1 MTRPYSVLNM
11 HLFVTREYVCVC
23 WVGIWPRNH
32 CFDNVNSKV
41 CIGFKKK
48 NIFFCVG
55 MVSLRVVF
63 MLTGNKSMLKP
74 VCQVKT
80 NYYSLW
86 SVTAC
91 SAK

>member
-1 MTRPYSVLNM
+1 
-11 HLFVTREYVCVC
+11 
-23 WVGIWPRNH
+23 
-32 CFDNVNSKV
+32 
-41 CIGFKKK
+41 
-48 NIFFCVG
+48 

-63 MLTGNKSMLKP
+63 LLTGNKSMLKP